1 MSAPPST
8 TAAAAPAQA
17 GPPGGGAGGAPG
29 GAGGGGGGGGGGAPG
44 ASAAAATKSSLNPED
59 VHEMLSHYLLLVLG
73 GIAAILLAYRLTM
86 LVVRYVRTVACLNN
100 DKQRYFAMPNET
112 HSWFKRNIQYAP
124 IFRKRHNRE
133 FQLSSALNMGTLPTR
148 LQLVFLLGY
157 LATNVA
163 FCVITID
170 WSGPFRQVASLVRN
184 RTGYLA
190 VVNMIP
196 LFIMAGRNNPLI
208 PLLGMS
214 FDTFNLLHR
223 WLGRIVMLESVAH
236 TLAFLISNASA
247 NGWAAAFNTTFKAPF
262 LMWGFIATCA
272 FVAICF
278 QAASLFRHAYYE
290 TFKLAH
296 IALAILSILG
306 LWYHLDLKSLPSIRY
321 LYATVAV
328 WILERLA
335 RFARIAYR
343 NIGAGGT
350 RTLVE
355 ALPGGACR
363 VTVTMARPWQFRP
376 GQHAYLYMPTVGFWQ
391 SHPFTVAWSD
401 DGDHHAD
408 PGADKLPI
416 SRQDLTKKTTL
427 SFVIRG
433 RTGFTGA
440 LYTQAAS
447 RPDGKMITRCFVE
460 GPYRG
465 SSRLH
470 SYGTVMLFAGG
481 VGVTQAVP
489 HVRELVDGF
498 AKGTVATRR
507 VVMVW
512 SIQSPEH
519 LEWIRPWMTEVLA
532 MPRRREVLKILLFV
546 SRPRS
551 TKEIHSPSS
560 TVQMFP
566 GRPNIE
572 TLLGMEMENQIGT
585 MAVTVCGP
593 GALSDDVRR
602 AVRNRQYQGDVDF
615 VEEAFSW

>member
-1 MSAPPST
+1 MSAPY
-8 TAAAAPAQA
+8 TAAPPTQSGAPGA
-17 GPPGGGAGGAPG
+17 PGGGAGGA
-29 GAGGGGGGGGGGAPG
+29 GAG
-44 ASAAAATKSSLNPED
+44 SQAAVGSPTSSLDPD
-59 VHEMLSHYLLLVLG
+59 VVNKMLSHDLLLVLG
-73 GIAAILLAYRLTM
+73 VISAAMLIYRVTIV
-86 LVVRYVRTVACLNN
+86 VVRQVREVVSLNN
-100 DKQRYFAMPNET
+100 DTQRYFAIPHHT
-112 HSWFKRNIQYAP
+112 YAWFKRNIQYAP

-148 LQLVFLLGY
+148 LQLAFLLGY
-157 LATNVA
+157 FATNVA
-163 FCVITID
+163 LCVITID
-170 WSGPFRQVASLVRN
+170 YSGPFRQVCALVRN

-190 VVNMIP
+190 VINMIP
-196 LFIMAGRNNPLI
+196 LFTFAGRNNPLI

-223 WLGRIVMLESVAH
+223 WMGRIVMLESVAH

-247 NGWAAAFNTTFKAPF
+247 NGWAAAFRTATTVPYM
-262 LMWGFIATCA
+262 LWGFLATCA
-272 FVAICF
+272 FVALCI
-278 QAASLFRHAYYE
+278 QAASIFRHAYYE
-290 TFKLAH
+290 TFKLLH
-296 IALAILSILG
+296 IGLAILGVVG
-306 LWYHLDLKSLPSIRY
+306 LWYHLQLKDLPQLRY
-321 LYATVAV
+321 MYPVIAIWFGDRV
-328 WILERLA
+328 A
-335 RFARIAYR
+335 RFVRIAYR
-343 NIGAGGT
+343 NFGAGGT

-363 VTVTMARPWQFRP
+363 VTVTMARPWHFRP
-376 GQHAYLYMPTVGFWQ
+376 GQHAYLYMPTIGFWQ

-401 DGDHHAD
+401 EGDQHAD
-408 PGADKLPI
+408 PGSDKLP
-416 SRQDLTKKTTL
+416 LTRKDIAKKTTV
-427 SFVIRG
+427 SFVIRA
-433 RTGFTGA
+433 RTGFTSA
-440 LYTQAAS
+440 LYVRAAS
-447 RPDGKMITRCFVE
+447 RPDGKLVTRCLVE

-465 SSRLH
+465 SSRFS

-551 TKEIHSPSS
+551 TKEIHSPSA

-566 GRPNIE
+566 GRPNID
-572 TLLGMEMENQIGT
+572 TLLGIEMENQIGA
-585 MAVTVCGP
+585 MAVSVCGP

-602 AVRNRQYQGDVDF
+602 AVRNRQYQGEVDF
-615 VEEAFSW
+615 IEEAFTW